1 MAQVGKGCVEM
12 HQVGV
17 TKLSYWAGLSVSDIV
32 MYIDMYTLMGIAL

>member
-17 TKLSYWAGLSVSDIV
+17 IKLSYRAGLSVSDIV
-32 MYIDMYTLMGIAL
+32 MYIHVYTLMEIAL